1 MNQVINGG
9 CHASRN
15 WNAHRSAPQKV
26 QWHGQSD
33 APIALVP
40 LTKVAESAS
49 HFIATT
55 PAQAPSVVPVAKPAE
70 VSAAAKSRDEAP
82 KAEETKKAAAT
93 TPQGPVAA
101 PKSKAATMTGGSGVN
116 TLSPASAVTAK
127 ATSPPAPP
135 ASAAAVMEEGKKPI
149 TAAER
154 LAGTGSSLAKGVGAK
169 AEPQAKPKA
178 KAKMSAIPSRP
189 LPRDTLGAAPEA
201 VLNMVSGKPVPAAQ
215 AGTSAYATSNVGPA
229 RAYAK
234 SAAGAVSGEVPKAG
248 PPAVAMGRALAAGR
262 PAMQMVNGKP
272 VTTITKKYQLVF
284 VTGEVAPFSKTG
296 GLGEAMDGLPIALAA
311 LGHRCMVISPRYDQ
325 YAEAWDTGYWGSV
338 TMGGKQESVH
348 FFHSYKQKVDYV
360 FVDHPTF
367 LERVNGMTGSKLYG
381 PEWGK
386 DFADNQARFAYFC
399 KAALKAIQELPLG
412 GASYGGDC
420 MVVCN
425 DWHSALVPML
435 IHAEKTMSGKWQNT
449 KTAFLCHNAV
459 FQGRFVR
466 EEGLAGIFGVPERYI
481 DSITFKMPLRIGKYN
496 EKITCVNTM
505 AAGLKYCDRALTVSP
520 SYAVECCTDPEKGV
534 ELESLFT
541 LGKCTGTW
549 EAFGMSNMFE

>member
-1 MNQVINGG
+1 M
-9 CHASRN
+9 
-15 WNAHRSAPQKV
+15 SAPQ
-26 QWHGQSD
+26 
-33 APIALVP
+33 
-40 LTKVAESAS
+40 
-49 HFIATT
+49 ATT

-135 ASAAAVMEEGKKPI
+135 TSAAAVMEEGKKPI

-215 AGTSAYATSNVGPA
+215 AGTSAYATSTVGPA

-325 YAEAWDTGYWGSV
+325 YAEAWDTGYWGPV

-348 FFHSYKQKVDYV
+348 FFHTYKQKVDYV

-381 PEWGK
+381 NL
-386 DFADNQARFAYFC
+386 DFEI
-399 KAALKAIQELPLG
+399 LKCISDPL
-412 GASYGGDC
+412 
-420 MVVCN
+420 N
-425 DWHSALVPML
+425 RSALHAL
-435 IHAEKTMSGKWQNT
+435 IQS
-449 KTAFLCHNAV
+449 
-459 FQGRFVR
+459 
-466 EEGLAGIFGVPERYI
+466 
-481 DSITFKMPLRIGKYN
+481 
-496 EKITCVNTM
+496 
-505 AAGLKYCDRALTVSP
+505 
-520 SYAVECCTDPEKGV
+520 
-534 ELESLFT
+534 
-541 LGKCTGTW
+541 
-549 EAFGMSNMFE
+549 